1 MSLEIKVNTMKYV
14 FAKTL
19 EEANDFLRNHQA
31 VLVFFSD
38 ESCNVGD
45 ALSPKLQ
52 NMLEK
57 DFPEMDFL
65 EINVQMLPE
74 ARGYYNVF
82 VIPTV
87 LIYFDGRET
96 IRQARHVNVPRLGQE
111 IERVYNIMF
120 S

>member
-1 MSLEIKVNTMKYV
+1 MPYT
-14 FAKTL
+14 FAQTL
-19 EEANDFLRNHQA
+19 EEANEFLRENPA

-38 ESCNVGD
+38 ESCQVGD

-52 NMLEK
+52 QMIQ
-57 DFPEMDFL
+57 DHFPEMKFL

-87 LIYFDGRET
+87 LVYFDGRET
-96 IRQARHVNVPRLGQE
+96 IREARHISVNQLSRE
-111 IERVYNIMF
+111 INRVYNIMF
-120 S
+120 SS

>member
-1 MSLEIKVNTMKYV
+1 MSYT
-14 FAKTL
+14 FAQTL
-19 EEANDFLRNHQA
+19 EEANEFLRENPA

-52 NMLEK
+52 DMVKSE
-57 DFPEMDFL
+57 FPEMKFL
-65 EINVQMLPE
+65 EVNVQMLPE

-82 VIPTV
+82 VIPSV
-87 LIYFDGRET
+87 LVYFDGRET
-96 IRQARHVNVPRLGQE
+96 IRQARHISVAKIAKE
-111 IERVYNIMF
+111 IDRVYSIMF

>member
-1 MSLEIKVNTMKYV
+1 MNYT
-14 FAKTL
+14 FAQTL
-19 EEANDFLRNHQA
+19 EEVNEFLRENPA

-52 NMLEK
+52 NMVTEK
-57 DFPEMDFL
+57 FPEMKFL
-65 EINVQMLPE
+65 EVNVQMLPE
-74 ARGYYNVF
+74 ARGYFNVF

-87 LIYFDGRET
+87 LAYFDGRET
-96 IRQARHVNVPRLGQE
+96 IRHARHISVLQLAGEMDRIYGL
-111 IERVYNIMF
+111 MF

>member
-1 MSLEIKVNTMKYV
+1 MGYT
-14 FAKTL
+14 FAQTL
-19 EEANDFLRNHQA
+19 EEANEFLRENPA

-52 NMLEK
+52 KMLQ
-57 DFPEMDFL
+57 DNFPEMKFL
-65 EINVQMLPE
+65 EINVQLLPE

-87 LIYFDGRET
+87 LVYFDGRET
-96 IRQARHVNVPRLGQE
+96 LRQARHISVPRLAQE
-111 IERVYNIMF
+111 IGRIYDIMF
-120 S
+120 SE

>member
-1 MSLEIKVNTMKYV
+1 MSYT
-14 FAKTL
+14 FAQTL
-19 EEANDFLRNHQA
+19 EEANEFLRENPA

-52 NMLEK
+52 TMLQEQ
-57 DFPEMDFL
+57 FPEMQFL

-82 VIPTV
+82 VIPSV
-87 LIYFDGRET
+87 LVYFDGRET
-96 IRQARHVNVPRLGQE
+96 IRQARHISVPKLAQE

>member
-1 MSLEIKVNTMKYV
+1 MSYT
-14 FAKTL
+14 FAQTL
-19 EEANDFLRNHQA
+19 EEANEFIRENPA

-52 NMLEK
+52 NMVQDQFAEIQ
-57 DFPEMDFL
+57 FL

-74 ARGYYNVF
+74 ARGYFNVF
-82 VIPTV
+82 VIPTI
-87 LIYFDGRET
+87 LAYFDGRET
-96 IRQARHVNVPRLGQE
+96 IRHARHISVSQLAGELNRIYKL
-111 IERVYNIMF
+111 MF

>member
-1 MSLEIKVNTMKYV
+1 MHYT
-14 FAKTL
+14 FAQTL
-19 EEANDFLRNHQA
+19 EEANEFIRENPA

-52 NMLEK
+52 KMLTDE
-57 DFPEMDFL
+57 FPEMKFL
-65 EINVQMLPE
+65 EINVQLLPE

-87 LIYFDGRET
+87 LGYFDGRET
-96 IRQARHVNVPRLGQE
+96 IRQARHIGIPKLSKD
-111 IERVYNIMF
+111 IDRVYNILF
-120 S
+120 G

>member
-1 MSLEIKVNTMKYV
+1 MSYT
-14 FAKTL
+14 FAQTL
-19 EEANDFLRNHQA
+19 EEANNFLRENPA

-52 NMLEK
+52 NMLQEQ
-57 DFPEMDFL
+57 FVEMKFL
-65 EINVQMLPE
+65 EINVQLLPE

-87 LIYFDGRET
+87 LAYFDGRET
-96 IRQARHVNVPRLGQE
+96 IRQARHISVPKTAME

>member
-1 MSLEIKVNTMKYV
+1 MNYN
-14 FAKTL
+14 FAETL
-19 EEANDFLRNHQA
+19 EDANEFIRENPA

-52 NMLEK
+52 AMVQEK
-57 DFPEMDFL
+57 FPEMKFL
-65 EINVQMLPE
+65 EINVHMLPE

-87 LIYFDGRET
+87 LVYFDGRET
-96 IRQARHVNVPRLGQE
+96 IRQARHISVPKLAQE
-111 IERVYNIMF
+111 VERVYNIMF

>member
-1 MSLEIKVNTMKYV
+1 MNYT
-14 FAKTL
+14 FAQTL
-19 EEANDFLRNHQA
+19 EEANEFLRENAA

-52 NMLEK
+52 NMVSTQ
-57 DFPEMDFL
+57 FPEMKFL
-65 EINVQMLPE
+65 EVNVQMLPE
-74 ARGYYNVF
+74 AKGYFNVF

-87 LIYFDGRET
+87 LVYFDGKET
-96 IRQARHVNVPRLGQE
+96 IRQARLISVPKLAGE
-111 IERVYNIMF
+111 MERVYNILF

>member
-1 MSLEIKVNTMKYV
+1 MPHQFKVFTMDYT

-19 EEANDFLRNHQA
+19 EDANEFLRKHPA

-52 NMLEK
+52 NMLQEN
-57 DFPEMDFL
+57 FSEMEFL

-87 LIYFDGRET
+87 LAYFDGRET
-96 IRQARHVNVPRLGQE
+96 IRQARHVNVPRLAQE
-111 IERVYNIMF
+111 IDRVYNIMF

>member
-1 MSLEIKVNTMKYV
+1 MNYT
-14 FAKTL
+14 FAQTL
-19 EEANDFLRNHQA
+19 EEANEFLRENPA

-52 NMLEK
+52 EMLQKE
-57 DFPEMDFL
+57 FPEMKFL

-87 LIYFDGRET
+87 LVYFDGRET
-96 IRQARHVNVPRLGQE
+96 LRHARHISVPKLAGE
-111 IERVYNIMF
+111 IKRVYNIMF

>member
-1 MSLEIKVNTMKYV
+1 LPLKYFHTMNYT
-14 FAKTL
+14 FAQTL
-19 EEANDFLRNHQA
+19 EEANEFLRENPA

-52 NMLEK
+52 NMLQENY
-57 DFPEMDFL
+57 PEMKFL

-87 LIYFDGRET
+87 LVYFDGRET
-96 IRQARHVNVPRLGQE
+96 IRQARHISVPKLSME
-111 IERVYNIMF
+111 IERVYNILF

>member
-1 MSLEIKVNTMKYV
+1 MNYT
-14 FAKTL
+14 FAQTL
-19 EEANDFLRNHQA
+19 EEANEFLRENPA

-52 NMLEK
+52 KMTK
-57 DFPEMDFL
+57 DEFPEMKFL

-87 LIYFDGRET
+87 LTYFDGRET
-96 IRQARHVNVPRLGQE
+96 IRQARHISVPKLAHE
-111 IERVYNIMF
+111 IERVYNILF

>member
-1 MSLEIKVNTMKYV
+1 MSYT
-14 FAKTL
+14 FATTL
-19 EEANDFLRNHQA
+19 EEANQFLRENPA

-52 NMLEK
+52 EMIK
-57 DFPEMDFL
+57 DQFSEMKFL

-87 LIYFDGRET
+87 LAYFDGRET
-96 IRQARHVNVPRLGQE
+96 IRQARHISVSKLAME
-111 IERVYNIMF
+111 IERVYDIMF

>member
-1 MSLEIKVNTMKYV
+1 MAYT
-14 FAKTL
+14 FATTL
-19 EEANDFLRNHQA
+19 EEANEFLREHPA

-52 NMLEK
+52 DMLKEH
-57 DFPEMDFL
+57 FPEMNFL

-87 LIYFDGRET
+87 LGYFDGRET
-96 IRQARHVNVPRLGQE
+96 IRQARHISVPKLEKE
-111 IERVYNIMF
+111 IDRIYNIMF